1 MGHLT
6 YGNTSTPIEIG
17 DEMMAHLRTVIVT
30 KLRRNESFP
39 LTIEASSGVAET
51 LWIHASIPL
60 RFVMHDDDHVLDRA
74 LLVSMMNAA
83 NSARG
88 LDLTS
93 DEFSSALQV
102 ARVPHALSA

>member
-1 MGHLT
+1 MGHLI

-17 DEMMAHLRTVIVT
+17 DEMIAHVRTVIVT

-60 RFVMHDDDHVLDRA
+60 RFVMHDDDHTLDRA

-93 DEFSSALQV
+93 DEFSAALQN
-102 ARVPHALSA
+102 AHAPHALSA